1 MRKKILVGSVLLPAF
16 VFANS
21 ISFDEALDKTL
32 QNNKELKAKKLAI
45 ENAKTDVKLAQG
57 YRYGDVVFNENIA
70 RTNNAMY
77 VFGMKLGAR
86 EASFADFGFAD
97 FMGAI
102 GGAAQ
107 QANGD
112 FGAFSQ
118 GLNQQGAS
126 ILAIQPDDLNNPDD
140 RTNFETKVTYTVPL
154 FTGYKLVNAKTMA
167 KLQVRANEVKYTY
180 DQKQLGLEVL
190 KAYNGAVAAKYFI
203 KATQKAKSATKSFVE
218 FASEMYKEG
227 LITQI
232 EVKQAKVYDLGVDA
246 KIKEAQNK
254 YQLALAYLRFLT
266 DDKDITDI
274 KEFKNM
280 TFDSDDLTI
289 LQTTAIENRDDYQW
303 MKLNAKTLQTKIK
316 YDGAE
321 KYPMI
326 GAKVEYG
333 FNDDQFNNIDS
344 EKDYYVAGVG
354 LEYKLFDGYKTS
366 VAVQKAKIEYQK
378 VMHYTEYMEAG
389 IKLEVEKNF
398 LTLHAKRDVLT
409 QKLKA
414 KDLAEEVLKQSQ
426 EMYKNSLIN
435 MTNLLQQQAN
445 AQKAEAEAILSKY
458 EETIAAAKLKLS
470 IGKSLKDSK

>member
-45 ENAKTDVKLAQG
+45 DNAKTDVKLAQG
-57 YRYGDVVFNENIA
+57 YKYGDVVFNENIA

-86 EASFADFGFAD
+86 EASFADFGFSE
-97 FMGAI
+97 FLGPL
-102 GGAAQ
+102 G
-107 QANGD
+107 QAM
-112 FGAFSQ
+112 Q
-118 GLNQQGAS
+118 GQPLDGNKL
-126 ILAIQPDDLNNPDD
+126 LATQPDDLNNPDD

-227 LITQI
+227 LVTQI

-289 LQTTAIENRDDYQW
+289 LQTTAIESRDDYQW